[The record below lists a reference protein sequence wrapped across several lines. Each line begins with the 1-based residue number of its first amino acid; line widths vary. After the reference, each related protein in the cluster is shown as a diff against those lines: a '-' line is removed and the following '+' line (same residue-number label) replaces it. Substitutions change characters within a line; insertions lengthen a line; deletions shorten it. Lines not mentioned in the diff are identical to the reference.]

1 MQRYSENNT
10 GAVIPG
16 ITSIPGITGI
26 PGITSIPGN
35 HSNLNI

>member
-16 ITSIPGITGI
+16 IPGI

>member
-10 GAVIPG
+10 GAVITG
-16 ITSIPGITGI
+16 IPSITGI
-26 PGITSIPGN
+26 PGITSIPGIPGN

>member
-1 MQRYSENNT
+1 MQRYGENNT